1 MFSRAQR
8 ITTLLAVV
16 AGLALATAQPV
27 LLNASTWKRLS
38 PITSPSARSLCA
50 MAYDPVSDRI
60 VLFGGLGN
68 NSNFNDTW
76 TFDGTTWT
84 QIFPAVAPPPRNGA
98 TMAYDVVAKKL
109 IMFGGFNDPNYLQDT
124 WVFDGAT
131 SSWTEAQMSVNPP
144 KATGAM
150 LFTDPLYG
158 RAMMFGGYNAGRK
171 VPVESNTWRWT
182 EKGWRLLHPAT
193 VPYPRAWGIANL
205 DPLHHNAV
213 LTGGTGDTIRADNTW
228 LWDGVNWSQQSPS
241 TQIPAYLSAGYTFDP
256 AMQAVV
262 VFGGN
267 DDTWTWTGSDW
278 VQMSPNS
285 SPPPRSEVG
294 MAYHP
299 TTHQTLMF
307 GGTLNNG
314 TLVNTTWQLVGK

>member
-8 ITTLLAVV
+8 ITTLLAAV
-16 AGLALATAQPV
+16 AGFALATAQ
-27 LLNASTWKRLS
+27 LNASTWKRLS
-38 PITSPSARSLCA
+38 PVTSPSARALPA

-60 VLFGGLGN
+60 VLFGGIGN
-68 NSNFNDTW
+68 NGNLNDTW

-98 TMAYDVVAKKL
+98 TMAYDQVAKKL
-109 IMFGGFNDPNYLQDT
+109 IMFGGFNDPEYLQDT
-124 WVFDGAT
+124 WIFDGAT
-131 SSWTEAQMSVNPP
+131 SSWTEAQMLVMPP
-144 KATGAM
+144 RATGAM
-150 LFTDPLYG
+150 LFTDPLFG

-182 EKGWRLLHPAT
+182 DKGWQLLRPST
-193 VPYPRAWGIANL
+193 VPYPRAWGIANR
-205 DPLHHNAV
+205 DPLRRNVV

-228 LWDGVNWSQQSPS
+228 LWDGLNWTQESPS

-256 AMQAVV
+256 EMQAVV

-267 DDTWTWTGSDW
+267 DDTWTWTGSNW
-278 VQMSPNS
+278 VQMSPQS
-285 SPPPRSEVG
+285 SPPPRSESG
-294 MAYHP
+294 MAYYP
-299 TTHQTLMF
+299 TLHQTLMF

-314 TLVNTTWQLVGK
+314 TLVNTTWQLLGK